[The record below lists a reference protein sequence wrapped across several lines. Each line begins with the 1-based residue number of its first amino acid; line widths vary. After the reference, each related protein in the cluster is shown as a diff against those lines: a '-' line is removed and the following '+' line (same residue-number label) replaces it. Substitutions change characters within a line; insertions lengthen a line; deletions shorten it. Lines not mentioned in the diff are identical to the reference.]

1 MTQKLSDIAPGKCA
15 AVCGIVAEES
25 MARRLMDIGMVQ
37 GTEVECLMKSPLG
50 DPAAYLIK
58 GAVIALRRSATA
70 PGCQR
75 WRTGW
80 GLG

>member
-25 MARRLMDIGMVQ
+25 MAR
-37 GTEVECLMKSPLG
+37 CLMKSPLG

-58 GAVIALRRSATA
+58 GAVIALRREDAATVLI
-70 PGCQR
+70 R
-75 WRTGW
+75 EV
-80 GLG
+80 

>member
-37 GTEVECLMKSPLG
+37 DTVVECLMKSPLG

-58 GAVIALRRSATA
+58 GAVIALRREDAGTVLVR
-70 PGCQR
+70 GV
-75 WRTGW
+75 
-80 GLG
+80 

>member
-1 MTQKLSDIAPGKCA
+1 MTQKLSDIAPGKRA
-15 AVCGIVAEES
+15 AVCDIVAEES

-58 GAVIALRRSATA
+58 GAVIALRREDAGTVLV
-70 PGCQR
+70 R
-75 WRTGW
+75 EV
-80 GLG
+80 

>member
-37 GTEVECLMKSPLG
+37 DTVVEC
-50 DPAAYLIK
+50 LIK
-58 GAVIALRRSATA
+58 GAVIALRREDAGTVLV
-70 PGCQR
+70 R
-75 WRTGW
+75 EV
-80 GLG
+80 

>member
-25 MARRLMDIGMVQ
+25 MARLMDIGMVQ
-37 GTEVECLMKSPLG
+37 DTVVECLMKSPLG

-58 GAVIALRRSATA
+58 GAVIALRREDAGTVLV
-70 PGCQR
+70 R
-75 WRTGW
+75 EV
-80 GLG
+80 

>member
-1 MTQKLSDIAPGKCA
+1 MTQKLSDIAPGKCT

-50 DPAAYLIK
+50 DPTAYLIK
-58 GAVIALRRSATA
+58 GAVIALRREDAGTVLV
-70 PGCQR
+70 R
-75 WRTGW
+75 KV
-80 GLG
+80 